1 MSEFCILY
9 SIHTKINSH
18 QKKSAMNISL
28 RKIDESNW
36 RECIKLKV
44 RDDQMKFVASNENGL
59 ALAYAHKEMEPR
71 GIYSDEEIVGF
82 IMYARDPDD
91 GIHYINRLMIDVK
104 HQGRGFGT
112 EALRILLRQLRNAGV
127 NSVDILHKPDNY
139 SAIRIYEKL
148 GFILTDEKLG
158 DDVISTV
165 DLTKTAIL

>member
-1 MSEFCILY
+1 MSEFCILC
-9 SIHTKINSH
+9 SIHIWINSH
-18 QKKSAMNISL
+18 QKNSAMNISL

-36 RECIKLKV
+36 RDSIALKV
-44 RDDQMKFVASNENGL
+44 SEDQMKFVASNENGL

-82 IMYARDPDD
+82 LMYAKDPDD
-91 GIHYINRLMIDVK
+91 GLDYINRLMIDVK
-104 HQGRGFGT
+104 HQGKGFGT

-139 SAIRIYEKL
+139 AAIRIYEKL
-148 GFILTDEKLG
+148 GFILTDKTLG
-158 DDVISTV
+158 DDVISTI